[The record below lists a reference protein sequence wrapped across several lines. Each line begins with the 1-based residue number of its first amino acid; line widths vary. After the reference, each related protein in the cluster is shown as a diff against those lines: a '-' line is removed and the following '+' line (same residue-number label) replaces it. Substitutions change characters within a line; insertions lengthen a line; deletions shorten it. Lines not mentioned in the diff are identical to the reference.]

1 MTYYICAMIKRI
13 LSENIKQHLFKGK
26 AIIVLGPRQVGKT
39 TLLKAFAAGK
49 SNILWINAD
58 NIADREIFDNTSS
71 NRLKAI
77 FGNYKIVII
86 DEAQRIQDIGVKLK
100 LITDELKSIQLIA
113 TGSSSFELSNTINE
127 PLTGRKFEYQLYPLS
142 FAELVNHTNLLEE
155 LKMLPHRL
163 IYGSYPDVINNAGNE
178 KELLQQLTNS
188 YLYKD
193 ILEWNKI
200 KKSDK
205 IIKLLQALSFQVGNQ
220 VSYHELGQTV
230 GLNSETVASYINL
243 LEQSFVL
250 FKLSSFSRNLRNE
263 LKKSHKIYFYDNGVR
278 NALIANYNP
287 INLRNDVGAL
297 WENYLISERI
307 KYCAYNKIY
316 SNKYFWR
323 THSGQEIDYVE
334 EREGKLFAYEFK
346 WNKKKKSKI
355 PIAFEKGYEN
365 YNFEVITTDNY
376 ETFIS

>member
-1 MTYYICAMIKRI
+1 MIARI
-13 LSENIKQHLFKGK
+13 LLKNIKEKLYKGK
-26 AIIVLGPRQVGKT
+26 AIILLGPRQVGKT
-39 TLLKAFAAGK
+39 TLLKALAK
-49 SNILWINAD
+49 EEKNILWINAD
-58 NIADREIFDNTSS
+58 NIEDREIFNNPSAK
-71 NRLKAI
+71 RLKAI
-77 FGNYKIVII
+77 LGNYSIVII
-86 DEAQRIQDIGVKLK
+86 DEAQRIKDIGVKLK
-100 LITDELKSIQLIA
+100 LITDELKPIQLIA

-142 FAELVNHTNLLEE
+142 FAELVNHHNLLEE

-178 KELLQQLTNS
+178 KEILQQLVNS

-193 ILEWNKI
+193 ILEWNRI

-205 IIKLLQALSFQVGNQ
+205 IIKLLQAISFQVGNQ

-287 INLRNDVGAL
+287 VNLRNDLGAL

-307 KYCAYNKIY
+307 KYCEYNKIY

-323 THSGQEIDYVE
+323 THSGQEIDYIE

-355 PIAFEKGYEN
+355 PIAFEKGYDN
-365 YNFEVITTDNY
+365 YVFEVITTDNY
-376 ETFIS
+376 ETFIN

>member
-1 MTYYICAMIKRI
+1 MITRI
-13 LSENIKQHLFKGK
+13 LSENIQQHLFKGK
-26 AIIVLGPRQVGKT
+26 SIILLGPRQVGKT
-39 TLLKAFAAGK
+39 TLLKAF
-49 SNILWINAD
+49 SEEESSVLWINAD
-58 NIADREIFDNTSS
+58 NIADREIFNNPSS
-71 NRLKAI
+71 SRLKAI

-86 DEAQRIQDIGVKLK
+86 DEAQRIKDIGVKLK

-113 TGSSSFELSNTINE
+113 TGSSSFELANTINE
-127 PLTGRKFEYQLYPLS
+127 PLTGRKFEYELYPLS
-142 FAELVNHTNLLEE
+142 FEELVKHTSLLEE

-163 IYGSYPDVINNAGNE
+163 IYGAYPDIINNAGNE

-205 IIKLLQALSFQVGNQ
+205 IIKLLQAISFQVGNQ

-287 INLRNDVGAL
+287 INLRNDIGAL

-307 KYCAYNKIY
+307 KYCAYNNIY

-323 THSGQEIDYVE
+323 THSGQEIDYIE

-355 PIAFEKGYEN
+355 PVAFKKGYKN
-365 YNFEVITTDNY
+365 YDFKVITTDNY
-376 ETFIS
+376 ETFVN

>member
-1 MTYYICAMIKRI
+1 MILRI
-13 LSENIKQHLFKGK
+13 LAENITKQLYKGK
-26 AIIVLGPRQVGKT
+26 AIILLGPRQVGKT
-39 TLLKAFAAGK
+39 TLLKAFAK
-49 SNILWINAD
+49 QEDTILWINAD
-58 NIADREIFDNTSS
+58 NIEDREIFDNPSAR
-71 NRLKAI
+71 RLKAI
-77 FGNYKIVII
+77 LGNYKIVII
-86 DEAQRIQDIGVKLK
+86 DEAQRIKDIGVKLK

-113 TGSSSFELSNTINE
+113 TGSSSFELANTINE

-142 FAELVNHTNLLEE
+142 FAELVNHYSLLEE

-163 IYGSYPDVINNAGNE
+163 IYGTYPDVINNAGNE
-178 KELLQQLTNS
+178 KEILQQLTNS

-193 ILEWNKI
+193 ILEWNRI

-205 IIKLLQALSFQVGNQ
+205 IIKLLQAIAFQVGNQ
-220 VSYHELGQTV
+220 VSYYELGQTV
-230 GLNSETVASYINL
+230 GLNNETVTSYIHL

-250 FKLSSFSRNLRNE
+250 FKLPSFSRNLRNE

-287 INLRNDVGAL
+287 INLRNDIGAL

-316 SNKYFWR
+316 SNTYFWR
-323 THSGQEIDYVE
+323 THSKQEIDYIE

-355 PIAFEKGYEN
+355 PIAFEKGYDN
-365 YNFEVITTDNY
+365 YDFEVITTDNY
-376 ETFIS
+376 ETFIR